1 MFFGVFMQEFN
12 NNLAEVV
19 ALDFSQES
27 NKCKF
32 LVIHQ
37 ESGLIQFFNSELSDE
52 LGSQLLGRKE
62 IALFNLLFKNKGV
75 PLSRDQIM
83 DDVWNGSV
91 VGDNT
96 LSVTV
101 SKLRRVLRRVNRSDD
116 IVTLGRFG
124 YMLNLSKGK
133 SKIIERGRVKL
144 IA

>member
-1 MFFGVFMQEFN
+1 MYMQKRSN
-12 NNLAEVV
+12 NSNEVI
-19 ALDFSQES
+19 ALDFSQAS
-27 NKCKF
+27 NNCKF
-32 LVIHQ
+32 VVIYQ
-37 ESGLIQFFNSELSDE
+37 ESGFIQFFDCEFAKE

-62 IALFNLLFKNKGV
+62 IALFNLLLENTGV
-75 PLSRDQIM
+75 PLSRDKIM

-101 SKLRRVLRRVNRSDD
+101 SKLRKVLRRVNRSND

-124 YMLNLSKGK
+124 YMLNFPRDKF
-133 SKIIERGRVKL
+133 KIIEKGKVQL